1 MNLCILFDM
10 DGTLVNSFEGIFHS
24 YEYTFQKLKLP
35 FGGESF
41 VRKAIGLTLPF
52 VFEKLCGM
60 HEKQIPQAIQYY
72 REFYANQGQYECTV
86 YPGMKETL
94 ERLRKSGNFLGVA
107 TLKKESFARE
117 ILRRQ
122 GLASLFDCICGMD
135 EKDTRTKTDLIHL
148 CRETARAS
156 KEKTIL
162 IGDTISD
169 AIGAQNAGVS
179 FLAVTY
185 GFGFQRKEELEQYP
199 VRWIATYPQQIAKLL
214 SDVSFFSR

>member
-24 YEYTFQKLKLP
+24 YKYTFQKLKLP

-72 REFYANQGQYECTV
+72 REFYADQGQYECTV

-135 EKDTRTKTDLIHL
+135 EKDTRTKTESHSSMP
-148 CRETARAS
+148 RNGQS
-156 KEKTIL
+156 
-162 IGDTISD
+162 
-169 AIGAQNAGVS
+169 
-179 FLAVTY
+179 
-185 GFGFQRKEELEQYP
+185 FQRKNHPDRGYDIRCHRSPKCGSL
-199 VRWIATYPQQIAKLL
+199 
-214 SDVSFFSR
+214 FSRCNLRVWFSKKRRT